1 MRRELRIAGFLLYNC
16 AILGAVFGVAEFAAR
31 TVQFRRFGSNSQQPE
46 ALRDRWTAIRN
57 NPAYGRPGM
66 AHNAQGFRRAENV
79 EVVKPA
85 DTVRIFLLG
94 GSVTYGGESLY
105 PEIES
110 RAAPGNYETIDY
122 YLERQLNRE
131 FPSKRWQVI
140 NAGVKGYLL
149 NQDLALLLSTVV
161 RYQPDYVIS
170 LDGVNDLSSLLRAP
184 PRYDSYLQPELIQ
197 DFNRLANPSSLAS
210 LRAFSAAWL
219 RNNSVLFYSM
229 QNWLSNGSR
238 HRARAARARANTV
251 PSALQFSDLTAQDQE
266 QYRTSAPQLESL
278 LRPVRLMHAAL
289 AEEGIHGL
297 FVLQPEIILSHKPW
311 IGNEQRL
318 LEYHRKME
326 SRVFLYGFETLY
338 PELGSRL
345 RADAAER
352 GYAFL
357 DLTNIFDGQAI
368 QSYTDYCHL
377 TPTGNSLI
385 ADRLFTELRTSFQ
398 QAAAGTSMQAVR
410 TTTGSG
416 N

>member
-1 MRRELRIAGFLLYNC
+1 VRRELRTVGFLLYNC
-16 AILGAVFGVAEFAAR
+16 AILCAVLGAAEFAAR
-31 TVQFRRFGSNSQQPE
+31 TIQFRRYGLNSQQPE

-57 NPAYGRPGM
+57 NPAYGRPGVV
-66 AHNAQGFRRAENV
+66 HNAQGFRRAENV
-79 EVVKPA
+79 EVVKPVN
-85 DTVRIFLLG
+85 TVRIFLLG

-110 RAAPGNYETIDY
+110 RAAPRNDETIDY

-149 NQDLALLLSTVV
+149 NQDLALLLSTVL

-184 PRYDSYLQPELIQ
+184 SLYDSYLQPELIQ

-210 LRAFSAAWL
+210 LRAMPAAWL
-219 RNNSVLFYSM
+219 RNNSVLFYSL
-229 QNWLSNGSR
+229 QNWFASWSR
-238 HRARAARARANTV
+238 HRGRAARARGSTV
-251 PSALQFSDLTAQDQE
+251 PSPLQFSDMTVQEQE
-266 QYRTSAPQLESL
+266 QYRTSAAQLESL
-278 LRPVRLMHAAL
+278 LRPVRFMHAVL
-289 AEEGIHGL
+289 AEEGIEGV
-297 FVLQPEIILSHKPW
+297 FALQPEILLSHKPW

-326 SRVFLYGFETLY
+326 SRVFIYGVETLY

-345 RADAAER
+345 RADARER
-352 GYAFL
+352 GYGFL
-357 DLTNIFDGQAI
+357 DLTNLFDGRAI

-377 TPTGNSLI
+377 TPNGNSLI
-385 ADRLFTELRTSFQ
+385 ADRLFTELRSNFQ
-398 QAAAGTSMQAVR
+398 RTAAVTSMRAVQA
-410 TTTGSG
+410 TAGSG
-416 N
+416 T